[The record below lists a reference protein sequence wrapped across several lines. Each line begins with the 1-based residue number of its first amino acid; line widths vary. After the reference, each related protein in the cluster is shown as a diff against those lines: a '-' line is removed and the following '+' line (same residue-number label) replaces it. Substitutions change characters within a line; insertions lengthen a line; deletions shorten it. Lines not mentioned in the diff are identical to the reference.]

1 MTVMGYSQGCIRML
15 EMQGFQS
22 FTLGRGNAGTIIQM
36 DRTHKAM
43 SDSFYCFTY
52 GFSALIEALEAG
64 INHLLGQDGAAG
76 DNWVWL
82 NQQVTNIK
90 LAGGAGKLSGDFDTE
105 LSMTDISKED
115 GNIKKIKAKEL
126 ILAIPRKSIE
136 SIEISKIPSHGHAKF
151 RKLINSVVDINMT
164 KINLYF
170 DESWWNKDYGNC
182 RMYGSSTT
190 DLPIAQ
196 VSFTDLPI
204 AQVSFTDLP
213 IAQVSLT
220 DLPITQVSFTDLP
233 IAQVS
238 FTDLPIAQVSFT
250 DLPIAQVSF
259 TDLPITQV
267 SFTDLPITQVS
278 FTDLPIAQVSFTD
291 LPIAQVSFTDLP
303 IAQVSFTD
311 LPITQV
317 SFTDLPITQV
327 SFTDL
332 PITQVSFTDLPIAQV
347 SFTDLPIAQ
356 VSFTDLPIAQV
367 SFTDLPIAQ
376 VSLRLNS
383 AQRTCLI
390 IIL

>member
-1 MTVMGYSQGCIRML
+1 MVPDGNVDFRKQLFSGQNFSSWYAQQNPGVWTDIFSLDERERDRSPEQIFAEVYDKILKENYPQLISLLGEKKAAIVLKQQDDSKIRLIQDTGYWYNFRKYFSWNNVPIYQYTMRSLMTVMGYSQGCIRML

-151 RKLINSVVDINMT
+151 QKLINSVVDINMT

-196 VSFTDLPI
+196 VSTTDLPI
-204 AQVSFTDLP
+204 AQVSTTDLP
-213 IAQVSLT
+213 
-220 DLPITQVSFTDLP
+220 
-233 IAQVS
+233 
-238 FTDLPIAQVSFT
+238 
-250 DLPIAQVSF
+250 
-259 TDLPITQV
+259 
-267 SFTDLPITQVS
+267 
-278 FTDLPIAQVSFTD
+278 
-291 LPIAQVSFTDLP
+291 
-303 IAQVSFTD
+303 
-311 LPITQV
+311 
-317 SFTDLPITQV
+317 
-327 SFTDL
+327 
-332 PITQVSFTDLPIAQV
+332 
-347 SFTDLPIAQ
+347 
-356 VSFTDLPIAQV
+356 
-367 SFTDLPIAQ
+367 
-376 VSLRLNS
+376 S
-383 AQRTCLI
+383 AYSTG
-390 IIL
+390 